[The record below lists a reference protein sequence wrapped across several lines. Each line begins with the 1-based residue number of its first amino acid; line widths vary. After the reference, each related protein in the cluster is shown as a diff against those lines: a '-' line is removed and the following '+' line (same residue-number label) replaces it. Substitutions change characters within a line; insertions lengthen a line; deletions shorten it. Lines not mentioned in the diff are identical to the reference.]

1 MSAGSG
7 PGRRLHRR
15 DRFGRRGRAV
25 LSAVVVAL
33 LALLAVD
40 VRLVAFPDRAGLP
53 GHADV
58 LFVLGPHDAGRIA
71 DALRLMDA
79 GLADELVVSTPTHG
93 SLLDPAPST
102 AFCTAEH
109 PYPVTC
115 FVPEPS
121 TTRGEA
127 AQLARWRAERGWG
140 TVIVLTAR
148 PHVSRTRYIMGQCG
162 GGPVTVLSY
171 DGGMNPP
178 RWVYQFAYQG
188 VAFVKAAAMG
198 PCR

>member
-140 TVIVLTAR
+140 TVLVLTAR

-178 RWVYQFAYQG
+178 RWARQFAYQG
-188 VAFVKAAAMG
+188 VAFVKAAVMG